1 MLEDLPWRL
10 FAGNGPRLDVASSV
24 ELPPQGCAVAVRV
37 ADGHGAGVRVELTRR
52 GIGSQAPLAGEGERV
67 HFMASMTTLRPLSAN
82 LADQRPTLPRP
93 ATFEELAALPDE
105 CIDVATGAA
114 LIARDTYGTLDVD
127 RTIARFDDMAAPLI
141 PRNLAALPP
150 AEQAAAVSLHL
161 YEHLGFRGNEQD
173 YYDPKN
179 SLLPDVLDRRLGIP
193 ITLALVYCEV
203 ARRVGVSARGVSFP
217 GHFLVRVD
225 SPGRDDAPV
234 AVDPFFGGRRLD
246 DAGLQTLL
254 KRAAPSQEV
263 SLAEHL
269 APASARA
276 ILVRMLI
283 NLKWIHATR
292 GDFARSLLALDR
304 IISLT
309 PDSAPALR
317 ERGLLAARLGAVEAA
332 RADLSRLLELVP
344 QAPDAGSIRQRLE
357 ELRAKTSVL
366 N

>member
-1 MLEDLPWRL
+1 
-10 FAGNGPRLDVASSV
+10 
-24 ELPPQGCAVAVRV
+24 
-37 ADGHGAGVRVELTRR
+37 
-52 GIGSQAPLAGEGERV
+52 
-67 HFMASMTTLRPLSAN
+67 MASMTTLRPLSIPP
-82 LADQRPTLPRP
+82 ADQPPTLVRPT
-93 ATFEELAALPDE
+93 TFEQLAALPDE

-114 LIARDTYGTLDVD
+114 LIARDTHATLDVE
-127 RTIARFDDMAAPLI
+127 RTIARFDDMAAPLAA
-141 PRNLAALPP
+141 RNLGALAP
-150 AEQAAAVSLHL
+150 ADQASAVSLYL
-161 YEHLGFRGNEQD
+161 YEQLGFRGNETE

-203 ARRVGVSARGVSFP
+203 ARRVGVRARGVSFP

-225 SPGRDDAPV
+225 SPGHEDRPV
-234 AVDPFFGGRRLD
+234 AIDPFFGGRRLD

-269 APASARA
+269 APASART

-292 GDFARSLLALDR
+292 GDFARALLALDR

-309 PDSAPALR
+309 PDSVPALR
-317 ERGLLAARLGAVEAA
+317 ERGMLAARLGAVEAA

-344 QAPDAGSIRQRLE
+344 QAPDAVSIRQRLD
-357 ELRAKTSVL
+357 ELRAKRSVL

>member
-1 MLEDLPWRL
+1 
-10 FAGNGPRLDVASSV
+10 
-24 ELPPQGCAVAVRV
+24 
-37 ADGHGAGVRVELTRR
+37 
-52 GIGSQAPLAGEGERV
+52 
-67 HFMASMTTLRPLSAN
+67 MASMTTMPPLSVG
-82 LADQRPTLPRP
+82 LVDPPPMLPRP
-93 ATFEELAALPDE
+93 TTFEQLAALPDE

-114 LIARDTYGTLDVD
+114 LIARDTYATLDVD
-127 RTIARFDDMAAPLI
+127 RIVARFDDLAAPLAA
-141 PRNLAALPP
+141 RNLAAAAP
-150 AEQAAAVSLHL
+150 AEQAEAVSTHL
-161 YEHLGFRGNEQD
+161 YETLGFRGNEQD

-179 SLLPDVLDRRLGIP
+179 SLVPDVLERRLGIP

-203 ARRVGVSARGVSFP
+203 ARRVGVHARGVSFP

-225 SPGRDDAPV
+225 RLGSDEAPV

-246 DAGLQTLL
+246 ETGLQTLL
-254 KRAAPSQEV
+254 KRAAPPANGRSSSSGGASGGRVGPQDV

-269 APASARA
+269 APASSRT

-292 GDFARSLLALDR
+292 GDFARALLALDR

-309 PDSAPALR
+309 PDSVPALR

-357 ELRAKTSVL
+357 ELRAKASIL

>member
-1 MLEDLPWRL
+1 MATVRPLRD
-10 FAGNGPRLDVASSV
+10 
-24 ELPPQGCAVAVRV
+24 ELPEHR
-37 ADGHGAGVRVELTRR
+37 H
-52 GIGSQAPLAGEGERV
+52 AP
-67 HFMASMTTLRPLSAN
+67 
-82 LADQRPTLPRP
+82 PRP

-114 LIARDTYGTLDVD
+114 LIARDAYATLDVD
-127 RTIARFDDMAAPLI
+127 RLVERFDDLAAPLAA
-141 PRNLAALPP
+141 RNLALVPP
-150 AEQAAAVSLHL
+150 REQAAAVSLHL
-161 YEHLGFRGNEQD
+161 YDQLGFRGNEQE

-193 ITLALVYCEV
+193 ITLAVVYCEV
-203 ARRVGVSARGVSFP
+203 ARRAGVRARGVSFP

-225 SPGRDDAPV
+225 AANSDDAPI

-254 KRAAPSQEV
+254 KRASLAHEI

-269 APASARA
+269 APASVRT

-283 NLKWIHATR
+283 NLKWIYATR
-292 GDFARSLLALDR
+292 GDFARALLALDR

-309 PDSAPALR
+309 PDSVPALR

-344 QAPDAGSIRQRLE
+344 QVPDASSIRQRLE
-357 ELRAKTSVL
+357 ELRTKTSVL

>member
-1 MLEDLPWRL
+1 
-10 FAGNGPRLDVASSV
+10 
-24 ELPPQGCAVAVRV
+24 
-37 ADGHGAGVRVELTRR
+37 
-52 GIGSQAPLAGEGERV
+52 
-67 HFMASMTTLRPLSAN
+67 MTTLRPMSAA
-82 LADQRPTLPRP
+82 LGEQPPALPRP
-93 ATFEELAALPDE
+93 TTFEQLAALPDE

-114 LIARDTYGTLDVD
+114 LIARDTYANLDVE
-127 RTIARFDDMAAPLI
+127 RIVASLDDIAAPLAG
-141 PRNLAALPP
+141 RNLAALGPG
-150 AEQAAAVSLHL
+150 EQADTLSRYL
-161 YEHLGFRGNEQD
+161 YEQLGFRGNEQD

-179 SLLPDVLDRRLGIP
+179 SLLPDVLERRLGIP

-203 ARRVGVSARGVSFP
+203 ARRVGVRARGVSFP

-225 SPGRDDAPV
+225 PPGFDDSPI

-246 DAGLQTLL
+246 EPGLQTLL
-254 KRAAPSQEV
+254 KRASPPRDV
-263 SLAEHL
+263 PLAEHL
-269 APASARA
+269 APASPRS

-292 GDFARSLLALDR
+292 GDFARALLALDR

-309 PDSAPALR
+309 PDSVPALR

-344 QAPDAGSIRQRLE
+344 QAPDASSIRERLE
-357 ELRAKTSVL
+357 ELRAKASVL